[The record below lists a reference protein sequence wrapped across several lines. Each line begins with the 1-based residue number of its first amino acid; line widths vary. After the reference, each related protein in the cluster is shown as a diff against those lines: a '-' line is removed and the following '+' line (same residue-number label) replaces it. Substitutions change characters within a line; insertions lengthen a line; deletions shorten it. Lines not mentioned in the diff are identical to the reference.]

1 MAVETAHPNGQAA
14 PAGSA
19 TEVTWHH
26 GKLTRPARWA
36 MIKHRGATV
45 WLTGLPASGKSTVA
59 AGLEERIAGLGQ
71 PAYLLDG
78 DNLRHGL
85 NADLGFAA
93 EDRAENVRRVAE
105 VARLFAD
112 SGTVAI
118 ASLISPYAADRLAAR
133 RIHEDSGI
141 PFLEV
146 FVNTPLHECE
156 RRDPKGLY
164 LRARAGLIAGF
175 TGIDAPYEAPVHPDV
190 ELRPTER
197 GVDQLVTTL
206 IEALRLNGV
215 LPADGGL
222 AVQAPGP

>member
-1 MAVETAHPNGQAA
+1 
-14 PAGSA
+14 
-19 TEVTWHH
+19 
-26 GKLTRPARWA
+26 

-59 AGLEERIAGLGQ
+59 AGLEERIASLGQ

-85 NADLGFAA
+85 NGDLGFGPA
-93 EDRAENVRRVAE
+93 DRAENVRRVGE

-175 TGIDAPYEAPVHPDV
+175 TGIDAPYEAPAHPDV
-190 ELRPTER
+190 ELRPTEH
-197 GVDQLVTTL
+197 GVDELVATL
-206 IEALRLNGV
+206 IKALRLRGV
-215 LPADGGL
+215 LPDVGGL
-222 AVQAPGP
+222 AVHAPGP